1 MYSWAKPDRWVKI
14 LATKKRGCIRAV
26 DERGRLSIAIP
37 SENDWPFPTRVFCDI
52 DSVVP
57 VGAPKKPKAVHNFEE
72 ALL

>member
-1 MYSWAKPDRWVKI
+1 MESWAKPDKWVRIK
-14 LATKKRGCIRAV
+14 ATKKLGCIRAV

-37 SENDWPFPTRVFCDI
+37 SENNWPFPTRVFCDI

-57 VGAPKKPKAVHNFEE
+57 ISRPRVRKEKLVFEE